1 MDERSSETSSRTA
14 SERPEFR
21 RAHLATLFLQATGPL
36 STPQIVDQVYNNPT
50 NLELGKKEL
59 SLDSARKSLKRD
71 IDALK
76 ATGLI
81 IETAGKTDEGH
92 RLWTVNRDLS
102 FTQGIALSEVDAVFL
117 DIALLPLLNDPGFP
131 ERDELRLAL
140 AKIDRLFDAAAVDA
154 LTASSVRDPEV
165 LVTVREALNTRT
177 ALDIAY
183 TSRDGSSR
191 HRRVAPLAFFDLRS
205 KLYVVCAPVD
215 NDGNVDAGAA
225 HTYRID
231 RIESAKRVG
240 SICYEMPDGFDV
252 SAFKK
257 LPFQIGDEA
266 VACTFFIPEELGAAL
281 SPTIFGK
288 GSLSPASGGS
298 NWEVEA
304 ACLDDAAAWAIA
316 NGIRPL
322 APEGLVSAWRA
333 RLKEV
338 LDA

>member
-1 MDERSSETSSRTA
+1 MDERSSGTSSRTA

-21 RAHLATLFLQATGPL
+21 RPPATLFLRQQAPHHL
-36 STPQIVDQVYNNPT
+36 QIVDQVYNNPT

-102 FTQGIALSEVDAVFL
+102 FTQGVALSEVDAVFL

-140 AKIDRLFDAAAVDA
+140 AKIDRLFDAAVDA

-304 ACLDDAAAWAIA
+304 ACVYDAAAWAIA

-333 RLKEV
+333 RLEEV